1 MSRQRTRSWGVPG
14 SAEYVPN
21 NSSLAKKIVSNQTSR
36 SYITDEF
43 GLHDMPFRVNHVSS
57 SGFLSGAFPPNRK
70 KPYRELVNFMPTYLE
85 DMVATSVQHLDL
97 PDLPSPAAA
106 AVHVMNATN
115 PSRPTFDLPVSILEL
130 RELPGLIR
138 STGRT
143 IIKTFAKKDLS
154 YEFGLAPLAN
164 DLLNLLKFKESVD
177 KQMDILK
184 RFQDGPVV
192 RKALVGASSAQTTPG
207 TLVNLES
214 RAKFFINAR
223 LDMKTTNATRWG
235 YVTWTPTIPDFR
247 RFFGNDATLLRA
259 IARKIVAG
267 FTIDYS
273 TAWESIPWSWLIDWF
288 SNIGDYLAS
297 KRSLIP
303 VSAGVP
309 SICTTTVTTESYS
322 NRNNDF
328 GWLNGQFTFSK
339 TLITKSRSKNS
350 AALPSAFLPLLT
362 PRQVRILT
370 SLAVLK
376 TR

>member
-1 MSRQRTRSWGVPG
+1 MSRQRTRSMGVPG

-21 NSSLAKKIVSNQTSR
+21 NSSLAKKIVSNQISR

-43 GLHDMPFRVNHVSS
+43 GMHDMPFQVNHVSS
-57 SGFLSGAFPPNRK
+57 SGFVSGAFPPNRK

-85 DMVATSVQHLDL
+85 NMVATSVQHLAL

-106 AVHVMNATN
+106 AVHVLNATN

-130 RELPGLIR
+130 RELPDLIR

-143 IIKTFAKKDLS
+143 LIKTFAKKDLS

-184 RFQDGPVV
+184 GFQNGSVV
-192 RKALVGASSAQTTPG
+192 RKAFVGTASAQTAPG
-207 TLVNLES
+207 TLVTLES
-214 RAKFFINAR
+214 RTDFFINAR
-223 LDMKTTNATRWG
+223 LDLKTTTASRWG

-247 RFFGNDATLLRA
+247 RYFGNDATMLRQ

-273 TAWESIPWSWLIDWF
+273 TAWESIPWTWLIDWF

-303 VSAGVP
+303 VSAGIP
-309 SICTTTVTTESYS
+309 SICTTTVTTETYS
-322 NRNNDF
+322 NRNNAY
-328 GWLNGQFTFSK
+328 GWLNGQYSFSK
-339 TLITKSRSKNS
+339 TLITKSRSKTS

-362 PRQVRILT
+362 PRQVRILI